1 MKYLSLLLQLEL
13 LLVFPFLLI
22 MPKGGNTGFY
32 LLVLTS
38 LFFLIFCST
47 SLKTDFLGFFKK
59 YWMINLAMS
68 GLFLTTLTSAFWDE
82 SWTIKDCDEPFRLM
96 LFPVVLWGLKTL
108 SYRQLKVT
116 GWSYVIGAFLG
127 TALLLQASDFGRL
140 RPESVGG
147 EHLII
152 FTDIVLLLGTLS
164 IISIGN
170 EKNNSNSFAIY
181 IKIGAGIASL
191 AAAYISET
199 RGSWIALPFFILIG
213 TLVLFRNKR
222 LNALY
227 GSLILIVLLTL
238 IGSFTPKIRERIDL
252 ASADVNQFVTRENI
266 DTSIGIRFQLWKA
279 SINLFKEHPLLGIG
293 SKSFSKELLKMEEQK
308 MISPTAAKNYFH
320 SHNDILF
327 RSATL
332 GIGGL
337 IAILSLY
344 LIPSLHFLRY
354 INSKHIE
361 LRMPA
366 CMGLILTFGYFI
378 FGLTDCLFAGIGSTF
393 YSVVLAII
401 FAQLTSAKRFLNHS
415 EIASS
420 TSKL

>member
-13 LLVFPFLLI
+13 LLVFPLLLI

-38 LFFLIFCST
+38 FFFLIFCST
-47 SLKTDFLGFFKK
+47 SLKADFLLFLKK

-68 GLFLTTLTSAFWDE
+68 VLFLITLTSAFWDG

-96 LFPVVLWGLKTL
+96 LFPIVLWGLKSL

-252 ASADVNQFVTRENI
+252 ASADVNQFVTRENTN
-266 DTSIGIRFQLWKA
+266 TSIGIRFQLWNA

-293 SKSFSKELLKMEEQK
+293 SKNFSKELLKMEERK
-308 MISPTAAKNYFH
+308 IITTTAARNFFH

-344 LIPSLHFLRY
+344 LIPSFYFLCY
-354 INSKHIE
+354 INSQYIE
-361 LRMPA
+361 LRIPA

-393 YSVVLAII
+393 YSIVLAII
-401 FAQLTSAKRFLNHS
+401 FAQLISAQRFLNHS
-415 EIASS
+415 EIVSS
-420 TSKL
+420 TSKV